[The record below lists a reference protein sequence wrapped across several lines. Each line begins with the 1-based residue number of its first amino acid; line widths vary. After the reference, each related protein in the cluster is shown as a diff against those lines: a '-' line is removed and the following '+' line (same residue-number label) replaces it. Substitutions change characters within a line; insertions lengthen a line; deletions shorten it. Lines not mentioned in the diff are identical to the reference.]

1 MSLTIAQKTNY
12 DGFPKPGELIEITGA
27 HGLEAL
33 DRALVNSLYQYAHD
47 SGKLSDVNA
56 DWEISLSQLRPSTHE
71 SNDRLRDAL
80 HRIISVA
87 VEVPYID
94 PENGDQRFLIT
105 PLFEFFDVAAADAVK
120 RPTLKFGIPPKLR
133 PVLARSN
140 RWGRIKAEV
149 VCAMSSRYAVALY
162 ELVQL
167 RARMERS
174 LEVFA
179 VDRFRS
185 LLGVPPESYQRGNDF
200 VRFVLEPAALEV
212 NGLSDLGVT
221 VEVRRKGPRAPIEA
235 VAVAWWRKE
244 GDAFREALKE
254 RDRSKLGRTARLRGE
269 VEAVTVSSR
278 VTGTARKRL

>member
-1 MSLTIAQKTNY
+1 
-12 DGFPKPGELIEITGA
+12 
-27 HGLEAL
+27 
-33 DRALVNSLYQYAHD
+33 
-47 SGKLSDVNA
+47 
-56 DWEISLSQLRPSTHE
+56 
-71 SNDRLRDAL
+71 
-80 HRIISVA
+80 
-87 VEVPYID
+87 VPYID